1 MKQLQQRMEVM
12 GNRADERD
20 GIGRL
25 GQSIVDFD
33 HNIPGLDVVG
43 VDIPRDA
50 QVLVYCRKTN
60 GTLAEAV
67 EYCSDTETPL
77 LFLSS
82 GIQIDTAAKRK
93 FPLVKVPNAA
103 LGVIDYL
110 HRVETAA
117 TTDYAGWQAT
127 IIEHHQEAKADTSGT
142 AKKLADMLGI
152 GYENIV
158 SVRNFDQ
165 SQAEYGI
172 PDSSRDGYAVHSVV
186 FTNPETGETSDAF
199 EVVVRGREVYAA
211 GVMDI
216 YRALQENR
224 EAFTRGTHDIVDLVK
239 RGIVRATEL

>member
-1 MKQLQQRMEVM
+1 MLQPRRMEVM
-12 GNRADERD
+12 GNRANELD
-20 GIGRL
+20 GMGRL
-25 GQSIVDFD
+25 GQSLLDYD
-33 HNIPGLDVVG
+33 HDILGLEVVG
-43 VDIPRDA
+43 VDLPQNA

-60 GTLAEAV
+60 GTLTEAI

-82 GIQIDTAAKRK
+82 GIPVDTLAERN
-93 FPLVKVPNAA
+93 FPVVKVPNAA

-110 HRVETAA
+110 QRVETAA
-117 TTDYAGWQAT
+117 RTDYSGWQAT

-152 GYENIV
+152 GYENII
-158 SVRNFDQ
+158 SVRNFKQ
-165 SQAEYGI
+165 SQEEYGI

-186 FTNPETGETSDAF
+186 FTNPATGETSDAF

-216 YRALQENR
+216 YRALQENP
-224 EAFTRGTHDIVDLVK
+224 EAFTNGTHDIVDLVK